1 MNKKQRD
8 SWFIEAKIMLVFFML
23 MAIIAGVIGN
33 TNIMIF
39 SCTFILVIVLTIR
52 LDIERSLLINYWEY
66 LENKQNKR

>member
-39 SCTFILVIVLTIR
+39 SCTFILGLIITLR
-52 LDIERSLLINYWEY
+52 LNIEKNKMIDY
-66 LENKQNKR
+66 LESKE